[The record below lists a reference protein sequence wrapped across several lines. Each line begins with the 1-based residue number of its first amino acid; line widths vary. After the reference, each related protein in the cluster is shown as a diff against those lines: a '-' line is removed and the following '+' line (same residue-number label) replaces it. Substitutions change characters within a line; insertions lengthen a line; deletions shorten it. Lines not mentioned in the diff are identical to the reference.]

1 MYGPP
6 VEKGAFERRGRGS
19 ATPARGELSKA
30 AILSIALL
38 LADEHGLEGVTMR
51 RIAEEAGLTP
61 MSLYRHVRTKEEILD
76 GLSDRVWELL
86 AYEADPELA
95 WRELLFESFRHVH
108 RTLLDHPGLIDIMLL
123 KPSDSV
129 AGYRWLDGLIGA
141 LGDAGFAKESAMLA
155 VVSLESYT
163 FGFAVQQRARIGRD
177 PAVDHAAIAALA
189 DAEFPNLAGTGT
201 TLLDWA
207 SDDWFLAGLERQI
220 DSLERNL
227 LASS

>member
-1 MYGPP
+1 MVRLYGPP
-6 VEKGAFERRGRGS
+6 VEKDGRGRGS

-30 AILSIALL
+30 AILSIALVL
-38 LADEHGLEGVTMR
+38 VDEHGLEGVTMR

-86 AYEADPELA
+86 AYETEGDLP
-95 WRELLFESFRHVH
+95 WRDRLFESFRHVH

-123 KPSDSV
+123 RPSDSL
-129 AGYRWLDGLIGA
+129 AGYRWLDRMIGA
-141 LGDAGFAKESAMLA
+141 LGDAGFTKESAMLA

-163 FGFAVQQRARIGRD
+163 FGFAIQQRARLGRD
-177 PAVDHAAIAALA
+177 ADGDHQSVAALSRA
-189 DAEFPNLAGTGT
+189 DFPNLAGTGT

-227 LASS
+227 LASG